1 MTPAEQYRRLVDRLQ
16 AISEDTPGRPDSTF
30 KDPKNANKLW
40 NPTWPPQQAS
50 NDLEREF
57 MRFWN
62 NDITPAQKQ
71 EVDSWPYVVDK
82 ISKFWHIPPKVVSD
96 WVEEHR
102 RQPAVLA
109 DPSQHTPYNAMPWL
123 MANVKVWTEEKF
135 KKDNITDGP
144 WQQQPLGQEPR
155 IFDPKAPTGKVTPW
169 LDNDFDPRR
178 V

>member
-1 MTPAEQYRRLVDRLQ
+1 M
-16 AISEDTPGRPDSTF
+16 
-30 KDPKNANKLW
+30 
-40 NPTWPPQQAS
+40 
-50 NDLEREF
+50 
-57 MRFWN
+57 
-62 NDITPAQKQ
+62 
-71 EVDSWPYVVDK
+71 
-82 ISKFWHIPPKVVSD
+82 
-96 WVEEHR
+96 
-102 RQPAVLA
+102 LA